1 MKLKA
6 LALFLLAILH
16 KGARFASY
24 VIIGFPTDRWGTGE
38 RTKGSCICLTID
50 L

>member
-16 KGARFASY
+16 NGAKFANCFITGLPADFCG
-24 VIIGFPTDRWGTGE
+24 VGE
-38 RTKGSCICLTID
+38 RTNES
-50 L
+50 